1 MQYFAFYNDN
11 GGFYAATHDETG
23 SVKNIFVNTYKEK
36 NICELIIDFPAINM
50 GRGANS
56 FKLPGKM
63 VWQNLCGDWYD
74 ASKSET
80 LSFLCK
86 HYNSN
91 RYFDFDCYSLAW
103 DEKSFYSDRG
113 YKIIEWD

>member
-1 MQYFAFYNDN
+1 MIIIKNINKSNIEELVGKEFE
-11 GGFYAATHDETG
+11 HDEN
-23 SVKNIFVNTYKEK
+23 NI
-36 NICELIIDFPAINM
+36 
-50 GRGANS
+50 
-56 FKLPGKM
+56 
-63 VWQNLCGDWYD
+63 DWCD